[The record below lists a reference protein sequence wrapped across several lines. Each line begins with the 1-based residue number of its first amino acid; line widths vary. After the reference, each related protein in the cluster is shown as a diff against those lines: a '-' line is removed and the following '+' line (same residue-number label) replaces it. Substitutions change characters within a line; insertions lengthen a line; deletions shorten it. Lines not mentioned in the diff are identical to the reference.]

1 MKIFFDVNVILDF
14 FLERSPDQDRL
25 NEFFLKLE
33 ERKIQGFISIS
44 VLQTCCYYLELAKG
58 LEVTKQIAGVIAK
71 RFEFLEGSKYE
82 VLSAVDSDF
91 DDLEDAIHYFIAI
104 NSEMEGIVTND
115 QKFLKH
121 SKPQLPILTP
131 IQLLERLLKK
141 ILLQEKQDNKI

>member
-25 NEFFLKLE
+25 NEFFLRIE
-33 ERKIQGFISIS
+33 EGKIQGFISIS

-58 LEVTKQIAGVIAK
+58 LEVTKEIAGVIAK
-71 RFEFLEGSKYE
+71 RFDFLEGSKYE
-82 VLSAVDSDF
+82 VLSAIESDF

-104 NSEMEGIVTND
+104 NSEMDGIVTND
-115 QKFLKH
+115 QKFLRH

-131 IQLLERLLKK
+131 IQLLENL
-141 ILLQEKQDNKI
+141 

>member
-58 LEVTKQIAGVIAK
+58 LEVTKEIAGVIAK
-71 RFEFLEGSKYE
+71 RFDFLEGSKYE
-82 VLSAVDSDF
+82 VLSAIESDF

-115 QKFLKH
+115 QKFLRH

-131 IQLLERLLKK
+131 IQFLERL
-141 ILLQEKQDNKI
+141 

>member
-1 MKIFFDVNVILDF
+1 MPKPKNGAMKIFFDVNVILDF

-25 NEFFLKLE
+25 NEFFLRIE

-44 VLQTCCYYLELAKG
+44 VLQTCCYYLALAKG
-58 LEVTKQIAGVIAK
+58 LEVTKEIAGVIAK
-71 RFEFLEGSKYE
+71 RFDFLEGSKYE
-82 VLSAVDSDF
+82 VLSAIESDF

-115 QKFLKH
+115 QKFLRH

-131 IQLLERLLKK
+131 IQLLERL
-141 ILLQEKQDNKI
+141 

>member
-1 MKIFFDVNVILDF
+1 MLKPKNGAMKIFFDVNVILDF

-104 NSEMEGIVTND
+104 NSEMDGIVTND

-131 IQLLERLLKK
+131 IQLLERL
-141 ILLQEKQDNKI
+141 

>member
-14 FLERSPDQDRL
+14 FLERSPNQDRL

-58 LEVTKQIAGVIAK
+58 LEVTKQIVGVIAK
-71 RFEFLEGSKYE
+71 RFDFLEGSKYE
-82 VLSAVDSDF
+82 VLSAVESDF
-91 DDLEDAIHYFIAI
+91 EDIEDAIHYFIAI

-131 IQLLERLLKK
+131 IQLLERL
-141 ILLQEKQDNKI
+141 

>member
-1 MKIFFDVNVILDF
+1 VPKPKNGAMKIFFDVNVILDF

-58 LEVTKQIAGVIAK
+58 LEVTKEIAGVIAK
-71 RFEFLEGSKYE
+71 RFDFLEGSKYE
-82 VLSAVDSDF
+82 VLSAIESDF

-115 QKFLKH
+115 QKFLRH

-131 IQLLERLLKK
+131 IQFLERL
-141 ILLQEKQDNKI
+141 

>member
-1 MKIFFDVNVILDF
+1 VPKPKNGAMKIFFDVNVILDF

-25 NEFFLKLE
+25 NEFFLRIE

-58 LEVTKQIAGVIAK
+58 LEVTKEIAGVIAK
-71 RFEFLEGSKYE
+71 RFDFLEGSKYE
-82 VLSAVDSDF
+82 VLSAIESDF

-115 QKFLKH
+115 QKFLRH

-131 IQLLERLLKK
+131 IQFLERL
-141 ILLQEKQDNKI
+141 

>member
-14 FLERSPDQDRL
+14 FLERSPDQDQL

-71 RFEFLEGSKYE
+71 RFDFLEGSKYE
-82 VLSAVDSDF
+82 VLSAVESDF
-91 DDLEDAIHYFIAI
+91 DDIEDAIHCFIAI

-115 QKFLKH
+115 QKFLRH

-131 IQLLERLLKK
+131 IQLLERL
-141 ILLQEKQDNKI
+141 

>member
-14 FLERSPDQDRL
+14 FLERSPDQGRL

-33 ERKIQGFISIS
+33 ERKIHGFISIS
-44 VLQTCCYYLELAKG
+44 VLQTCCYYLEFAKG

-71 RFEFLEGSKYE
+71 RFDFLESSKYE
-82 VLSAVDSDF
+82 VLSAVESDF
-91 DDLEDAIHYFIAI
+91 DDIEDAIHYFIAI

-115 QKFLKH
+115 LKFLKH

-131 IQLLERLLKK
+131 IQLLKK
-141 ILLQEKQDNKI
+141 L

>member
-104 NSEMEGIVTND
+104 NSEMDGIVTND

-131 IQLLERLLKK
+131 IQLLERL
-141 ILLQEKQDNKI
+141 

>member
-14 FLERSPDQDRL
+14 FLERSPNQDRL

-58 LEVTKQIAGVIAK
+58 LEVTKEIAGVIAK
-71 RFEFLEGSKYE
+71 RFDFLEGSKYE
-82 VLSAVDSDF
+82 VLSAIESDF

-115 QKFLKH
+115 QKFLRH

-131 IQLLERLLKK
+131 IQLLERL
-141 ILLQEKQDNKI
+141 

>member
-1 MKIFFDVNVILDF
+1 MPKPKNGAMKIFFDVNVILDF
-14 FLERSPDQDRL
+14 FLERSPNQDRL

-58 LEVTKQIAGVIAK
+58 LEVTKEIAGVIAK
-71 RFEFLEGSKYE
+71 RFDFLEGSKYE
-82 VLSAVDSDF
+82 VLSAIESDF

-115 QKFLKH
+115 QKFLRH

-131 IQLLERLLKK
+131 IQLLERL
-141 ILLQEKQDNKI
+141 

>member
-1 MKIFFDVNVILDF
+1 MPKPKNGAMKIFFDVNVILDF
-14 FLERSPDQDRL
+14 FLERSPNQDRL

-33 ERKIQGFISIS
+33 ERKIQGYISIS

-58 LEVTKQIAGVIAK
+58 LEVTKEIAGVIAK
-71 RFEFLEGSKYE
+71 RFDFLEGSKYE
-82 VLSAVDSDF
+82 VLSAIESDF

-115 QKFLKH
+115 QKFLRH

-131 IQLLERLLKK
+131 IQFLERL
-141 ILLQEKQDNKI
+141 

>member
-14 FLERSPDQDRL
+14 FLEKSPDQDRL
-25 NEFFLKLE
+25 NEFFLKIE

-71 RFEFLEGSKYE
+71 RFDFLEGSKYE
-82 VLSAVDSDF
+82 VLNAIESDF

-131 IQLLERLLKK
+131 IQLLERL
-141 ILLQEKQDNKI
+141 

>member
-14 FLERSPDQDRL
+14 FLERSPNQDRL

-33 ERKIQGFISIS
+33 ERKIQGYISIS

-58 LEVTKQIAGVIAK
+58 LEVTKEIAGVIAK
-71 RFEFLEGSKYE
+71 RFDFLEGSKYE
-82 VLSAVDSDF
+82 VLSAIESDF

-104 NSEMEGIVTND
+104 NSEMEGIVTNN
-115 QKFLKH
+115 QKFLRH

-131 IQLLERLLKK
+131 IQFLERL
-141 ILLQEKQDNKI
+141 

>member
-58 LEVTKQIAGVIAK
+58 LEVTKQIVGVIAK
-71 RFEFLEGSKYE
+71 RFDFLEGSKYE
-82 VLSAVDSDF
+82 VLSAVESDF
-91 DDLEDAIHYFIAI
+91 DDIEDAIHYFIAI

-115 QKFLKH
+115 QKFLKN

-131 IQLLERLLKK
+131 IQLLERL
-141 ILLQEKQDNKI
+141 

>member
-14 FLERSPDQDRL
+14 FLERSPNQDRL

-33 ERKIQGFISIS
+33 ERKIQGYISIS

-58 LEVTKQIAGVIAK
+58 LEVTKEIAGVIAK
-71 RFEFLEGSKYE
+71 RFDFLEGSKYE
-82 VLSAVDSDF
+82 VLSAIESDF

-115 QKFLKH
+115 QKFLRH

-131 IQLLERLLKK
+131 IQFLERL
-141 ILLQEKQDNKI
+141 